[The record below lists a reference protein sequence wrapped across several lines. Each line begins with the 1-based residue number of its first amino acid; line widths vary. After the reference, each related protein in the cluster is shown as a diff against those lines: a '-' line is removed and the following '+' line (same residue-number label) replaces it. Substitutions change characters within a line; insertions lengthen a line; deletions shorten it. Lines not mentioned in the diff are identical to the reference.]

1 MIQGQG
7 IDPSLMNR
15 IDQVTPGGPG
25 RIPGKGLENGPG
37 FQDILSDKIQ
47 GGVAPQ
53 TAGALPPST
62 LKFSGHAIDRMRSRG
77 ISLPPAEM
85 ARVEQAVQK
94 AQAKGSRET
103 LILMDKA
110 AFIVNVKSNT
120 VVTAMDKNMMKE
132 NVFTN
137 IDSTVIL

>member
-25 RIPGKGLENGPG
+25 RVSNKVLENGPG
-37 FQDILSDKIQ
+37 FQDILSDKLQ
-47 GGVAPQ
+47 SVAPQ

-77 ISLPPAEM
+77 ISLAPADM

-94 AQAKGSRET
+94 AQAKGSKET

-110 AFIVNVKSNT
+110 AFIINVKNNT

-137 IDSTVIL
+137 IDSTVVL

>member
-7 IDPSLMNR
+7 LDPSLLNR

-25 RIPGKGLENGPG
+25 RVSSGKGVENAPG

-47 GGVAPQ
+47 SVAPQ
-53 TAGALPPST
+53 NTAIPAST

-77 ISLPPAEM
+77 ISLAPADM

-94 AQAKGSRET
+94 AQEKGSRET

-110 AFIVNVKSNT
+110 AFIVNIKNNT

-137 IDSTVIL
+137 IDSTIVL